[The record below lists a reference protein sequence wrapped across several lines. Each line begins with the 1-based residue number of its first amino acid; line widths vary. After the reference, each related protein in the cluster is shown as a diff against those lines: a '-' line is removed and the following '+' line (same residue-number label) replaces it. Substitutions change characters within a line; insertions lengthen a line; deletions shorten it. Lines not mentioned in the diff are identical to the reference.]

1 MYRFMI
7 LSLLNMSLLL
17 QAYCQITQAVR
28 ITSENDNY
36 VWPFH
41 DRYFTNGLRL
51 SYSQLQKN
59 PWIVP
64 RKQHQNSF
72 HKTILHFQLAQE
84 IYTPDNIKKSD
95 LIEFDRPYAGY
106 LYVHAKASTFWAR
119 SSNLQLGIDVGI
131 IGPWAGGYTVQRW
144 WHKLIQYTQPRG
156 WQYQINN
163 EPVINFN
170 LSYQKAWKVF
180 SWTDVLTCS
189 RLRAGTS
196 FNNLSG
202 GMKVRIGKINPI
214 DNSAIAESRVNTR
227 FSLQQMTKDHHQ
239 EWFAFYGVGGMLVW
253 HNTLIEGSMLPVF
266 ESIHIEKA
274 YPYVLTQNAG
284 LVYSTLSTTIQLTLY
299 ALSPEVKGGKNHH
312 YLRIDFVCRF

>member
-1 MYRFMI
+1 MYRFVL
-7 LSLLNMSLLL
+7 LSLLNVFLLL
-17 QAYCQITQAVR
+17 QAYCQMTQAVR
-28 ITSENDNY
+28 VTSENDNY
-36 VWPFH
+36 IWPFH

-51 SYSQLQKN
+51 SYSQIQKK

-106 LYVHAKASTFWAR
+106 LYVQAKASTFWGR

-131 IGPWAGGYTVQRW
+131 IGPWAGGYAVQRW
-144 WHKLIQYTQPRG
+144 WHQLIQYTQPRG

-163 EPVINFN
+163 EPVINLN
-170 LSYQKAWKVF
+170 LGYQKAWKVF
-180 SWTDVLTCS
+180 SSTDVLTCS
-189 RLRAGTS
+189 QLRAGTS
-196 FNNLSG
+196 FNSLSG
-202 GMKVRIGKINPI
+202 GIKVRIGKLNPI

-227 FSLQQMTKDHHQ
+227 FSLQQMAKDHHQ
-239 EWFAFYGVGGMLVW
+239 EWFVFYGLDGMLVW
-253 HNTLIEGSMLPVF
+253 HNTLIEGSLLSVF
-266 ESIHIEKA
+266 ESLHIEKA
-274 YPYVLTQNAG
+274 NPYVLTQNAG

-312 YLRIDFVCRF
+312 YLRIDFVYRF